1 MVRQANEQIL
11 GMDAFVLPDVKQP
24 RGFIGLAA
32 GKVVTADQLRE
43 LLPSFRLPL
52 EKGGTSKPFP
62 FVRPVGARIDRSS
75 RHSPDD
81 LPLVIVVGINPGD
94 GSEQNRAMA
103 SMGVYSNVSI
113 RPRLDEA
120 FSFALSSIPAGHR
133 HDYFPHPDKY
143 HLVTV
148 YLFPWLTEKAW
159 QDMKLT
165 PLEESL
171 LIYGIGY
178 KDPLVALKTL
188 LKLLVDA
195 KLAADWIVFHG
206 SGPLIPAAAAIY
218 AQQRHST
225 EPDVL
230 ICDDLNGTGPIRDC
244 VVFGRP
250 VFERHHTEEMNV
262 DE

>member
-11 GMDAFVLPDVKQP
+11 GMESSVLPDVKEA
-24 RGFIGLAA
+24 RGFIGIA
-32 GKVVTADQLRE
+32 GGRLVNADQLRE
-43 LLPSFRLPL
+43 LLPSFRFPL
-52 EKGGTSKPFP
+52 KKGGTSKPFP
-62 FVRPVGARIDRSS
+62 FAQPVAVRIDRSS
-75 RHSPDD
+75 KDSPDD
-81 LPLVIVVGINPGD
+81 LPLVVTVGINPGD

-120 FSFALSSIPAGHR
+120 FSLALSSIPASHR
-133 HDYFPHPDKY
+133 HDYFPHRGKY

-159 QDMKLT
+159 QEMKLT

-178 KDPLVALKTL
+178 RDPLVGLKTL
-188 LKLLVDA
+188 LKLLLDA
-195 KLAADWIVFHG
+195 KLAAEWIVFHG
-206 SGPLIPAAAAIY
+206 PSPLIPAAAALY
-218 AQQRHST
+218 AQQRHIT

-230 ICDDLNGTGPIRDC
+230 VCDDLNGTGPIRDS

-250 VFERHHTEEMNV
+250 VFERHHTEDMNV